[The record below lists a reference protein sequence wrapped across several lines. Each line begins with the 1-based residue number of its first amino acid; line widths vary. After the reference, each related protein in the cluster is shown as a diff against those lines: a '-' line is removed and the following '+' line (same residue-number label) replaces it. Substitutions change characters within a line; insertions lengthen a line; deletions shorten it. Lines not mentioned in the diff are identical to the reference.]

1 MPGIEAGL
9 KEKGVCVL
17 VSLKKTLMS
26 SLRDLIK
33 SCPLKV
39 HVSRKSTEE
48 WLKVDLILIE
58 GL

>member
-1 MPGIEAGL
+1 MEAGL